1 MATIT
6 TSVAERNQPEAHHVG
21 DNVAICRVSLSLT
34 VSSGDIHRI
43 GKIPHGAIPL
53 DAVFYPSTNITTLS
67 TGPALAFGTSAS
79 ASLFFAATSYSV
91 ASGSVSRTTRTL
103 GTSKQISL
111 SDDAMPRFEYITMT
125 ATAGGAG
132 VGSVGYLG
140 DLIVYYKMP
149 GQTL

>member
-6 TSVAERNQPEAHHVG
+6 LSSADRNQPEAVHIG
-21 DNVAICRVSLSLT
+21 DNIALCRVSLSLT
-34 VSSGDIHRI
+34 ISAGDIHRI

-67 TGPALAFGTSAS
+67 TGPALSFGTSAS
-79 ASLFFAATSYSV
+79 ASLFFAAASFSV
-91 ASGSVSRTTRTL
+91 ASAQVVRTTRGL
-103 GTSKQISL
+103 GTAKQISL

-125 ATAGGAG
+125 GTAGGAG
-132 VGSVGYLG
+132 VGSIGYLG